1 MSEERFHFKIPI
13 TNVRLER
20 FENSGGGES
29 FQRNNHTEH
38 GLKLYA
44 STLKLQEIEYAK
56 KDSIL
61 TSDLFFQIE
70 TPENISVKSEILK
83 IEKLGFELISY
94 SKENKSIGTAKI
106 KKDKLPILEKRIQEY
121 YESADHMGKT
131 YFSVI
136 EDITS
141 IPTESKIKI
150 DIDYEKNEPIPI
162 SINLFNALSKKEKL
176 AINQTIIEEVQK
188 YSKDIDI
195 RIFKNGITSIACSLR
210 PSEVPLIVK
219 EFSTIKEIKSNYT
232 TFVENAMPIQA
243 MPNPL
248 SVKKPIS
255 NSAVCIIDSG
265 INISNDIFN
274 SFVID
279 QVPMLPYGSVR
290 ASYNHGT
297 FVASRCAFGDNVD
310 NCLGSSF
317 LQPYCNLIDI
327 QVFGIDASGQILNPN
342 EFYLRKVIEDVVE
355 RYHERV
361 KVYNLSLGSD
371 KPINNFE
378 FSDLA
383 KLLDYLSKHYKVL
396 FIVASGNIKSL
407 LGTYPSEHFLNSGSR
422 IGCPAESILSLTIG
436 SIAKYDNTDSLSNK
450 EEISP
455 FSRIGPGAD
464 LGIKPELVAH
474 GGNLIFPY
482 NFSSRVSS
490 YGISAD
496 GTNLCVDNGTSYSA
510 PIISQYAQRLFDL
523 YPDSDPNLVRAL
535 LCHFTEKKNVPE
547 EFTDDVINYTGFG
560 EPVID
565 NALAAGSFNA
575 AYIHEGQLDQENYQ
589 YIAFHIPSS
598 LAENNKKSKLR
609 IKITITYDPPVNPDN
624 DSEYSMA
631 RISALLIKSSTTG
644 MKPINISGE
653 GKYILPWNPIIQFEK
668 SFSRGYLTG
677 EWDLR
682 LRLYTR
688 GNVNEDY
695 MQDYAVVIE
704 IIDDENGTNVYND
717 IISEYSEIYK
727 KIKIRIAA

>member
-1 MSEERFHFKIPI
+1 MSDDRFHFKIPI
-13 TNVRLER
+13 TNVRLEK
-20 FENSGGGES
+20 FEKTGGGES
-29 FQRNNHTEH
+29 FQRDNHTEH
-38 GLKLYA
+38 GQKLYG
-44 STLKLQEIEYAK
+44 STLKLKEIEFAK
-56 KDSIL
+56 KDSDL

-70 TPENISVKSEILK
+70 TPEKLSVKSEKLK

-106 KKDKLPILEKRIQEY
+106 EKDMLPILEKRIQEY
-121 YESADHMGKT
+121 SETADHIGKT

-150 DIDYEKNEPIPI
+150 DIDYELNEPIPI
-162 SINLFNALSKKEKL
+162 IINLFNALSKKGKL
-176 AINQTIIEEVQK
+176 AINQTIIDEVQK
-188 YSKDIDI
+188 YSKDVNIKN
-195 RIFKNGITSIACSLR
+195 FKNGITSIACSLR
-210 PSEVPLIVK
+210 PSEVPLVVK

-232 TFVENAMPIQA
+232 TFVENALPIQA

-248 SVKKPIS
+248 TVRNPIS

-265 INISNDIFN
+265 INVSNGIFN
-274 SFVID
+274 FFVIE
-279 QVPMLPYGSVR
+279 QVPMLPYGSVS

-310 NCLGSSF
+310 NCLGNHF

-327 QVFGIDASGQILNPN
+327 QVFGLDASGQDLNPD
-342 EFYLRKVIEDVVE
+342 EFHLRAVIEDVVD
-355 RYHERV
+355 RYHESV
-361 KVYNLSLGSD
+361 KVYNLSLGSSI
-371 KPINNFE
+371 PINNFE

-383 KLLDYLSKHYKVL
+383 KLLDFLSKHYKVL
-396 FIVASGNIKSL
+396 FIVSSGNINSL
-407 LGTYPSEHFLNSGSR
+407 LGTYPSDHFLNSSSR

-474 GGNLIFPY
+474 GGNLILPY
-482 NFSSRVSS
+482 NFSPRVSS

-547 EFTDDVINYTGFG
+547 EITDDVINYTGFG
-560 EPVID
+560 EPIID

-589 YIAFHIPSS
+589 YVAFHIPAS
-598 LAENNKKSKLR
+598 LAETNKNTNLR

-644 MKPINISGE
+644 MKPINISGD

-677 EWDLR
+677 AWDLR

-688 GNVNEDY
+688 GTVKEDY
-695 MQDYAVVIE
+695 LQDYAVVIE

-717 IISEYSEIYK
+717 IIAEYSEIYK

>member
-1 MSEERFHFKIPI
+1 MSDDRFHFKIPI
-13 TNVRLER
+13 TNVRLEK
-20 FENSGGGES
+20 FEKSGGGES
-29 FQRNNHTEH
+29 FQRDNHTEH
-38 GLKLYA
+38 GHKLYS
-44 STLKLQEIEYAK
+44 STLKLKEIEFDK
-56 KDSIL
+56 KDSDL
-61 TSDLFFQIE
+61 TSDLFLQIE
-70 TPENISVKSEILK
+70 TPEKLSVKSEKLK
-83 IEKLGFELISY
+83 IEKLGFEVISY

-106 KKDKLPILEKRIQEY
+106 DKDKLPVLEKRIQEY
-121 YESADHMGKT
+121 SETADHVGKT

-150 DIDYEKNEPIPI
+150 DIDYELNEPIPI
-162 SINLFNALSKKEKL
+162 IINLFNALSKKEKI

-188 YSKDIDI
+188 YSKDVNI
-195 RIFKNGITSIACSLR
+195 RNFKNGITSIACSLR
-210 PSEVPLIVK
+210 PSEVPLVVR

-248 SVKKPIS
+248 TIRKPIS
-255 NSAVCIIDSG
+255 DSAVCIIDSG
-265 INISNDIFN
+265 INLSNGIFD
-274 SFVID
+274 SFVIE
-279 QVPMLPYGSVR
+279 QLPMLPYGSVN

-310 NCLGSSF
+310 NCLGSHF
-317 LQPYCNLIDI
+317 LQPYCNLIDV
-327 QVFGIDASGQILNPN
+327 QVFGLDASGQDLNPD
-342 EFYLRKVIEDVVE
+342 EFHLRTVIEDVVDK
-355 RYHERV
+355 YHERV
-361 KVYNLSLGSD
+361 KVYNLSLGNSM
-371 KPINNFE
+371 PINNFE

-396 FIVASGNIKSL
+396 FIVSSGNINSL
-407 LGTYPSEHFLNSGSR
+407 LGTYPSDHFLNSGSR

-436 SIAKYDNTDSLSNK
+436 SIAKYDNADSLSNQ

-474 GGNLIFPY
+474 GGNLILPY
-482 NFSSRVSS
+482 NFSPRVSS

-535 LCHFTEKKNVPE
+535 LCHFTERKNVPE
-547 EFTDDVINYTGFG
+547 EITDDIINYTGFG

-565 NALAAGSFNA
+565 NALAAGTFNA

-589 YIAFHIPSS
+589 HITFHIPSS
-598 LAENNKKSKLR
+598 LAETNKKSKLR

-631 RISALLIKSSTTG
+631 RISALLIKSSSSG
-644 MKPINISGE
+644 MKPINISGD

-677 EWDLR
+677 AWDLR

-688 GNVNEDY
+688 GNLNEDY
-695 MQDYAVVIE
+695 LQDYAVVIE
-704 IIDDENGTNVYND
+704 IIDDDNGTNVYND
-717 IISEYSEIYK
+717 IIAEFSEIYK